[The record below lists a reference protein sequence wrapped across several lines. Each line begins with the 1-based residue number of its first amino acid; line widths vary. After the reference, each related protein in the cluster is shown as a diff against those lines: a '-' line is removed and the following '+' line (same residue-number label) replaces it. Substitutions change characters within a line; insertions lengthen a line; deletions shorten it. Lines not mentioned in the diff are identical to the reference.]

1 VDVQA
6 FHYWLENFMFRLED
20 LPDIGHE
27 YNAYVIFHWARAR
40 PGSGLH
46 LGLFAYSHAVFGRAN
61 RVEKALEDADRAH
74 SQAIVTM
81 QKEMEDFEQLL
92 DENIDQLL
100 VTTMIMSSYQV
111 SPEGGALGTLQLL
124 INLQNTMYGIQIP
137 HPSSAVD
144 EVGSR
149 LWQSLCHHEGALA
162 LLKLRQEHGRPP
174 YLPLHRVV
182 RRQVVSQPT
191 IPASLGSVVV

>member
-1 VDVQA
+1 
-6 FHYWLENFMFRLED
+6 MFRLED

-27 YNAYVIFHWARAR
+27 YNAYVVFHWARAR

-46 LGLFAYSHAVFGRAN
+46 LALFAYTHAVFGRAN
-61 RVEKALEDADRAH
+61 RLEKALEDADRAH
-74 SQAIVTM
+74 AQAIVTM
-81 QKEMEDFEQLL
+81 QKEMEDFEQLS
-92 DENIDQLL
+92 DENIGQLL
-100 VTTMIMSSYQV
+100 VTTMLMSSYQV
-111 SPEGGALGTLQLL
+111 GLHSVALSITLGLL
-124 INLQNTMYGIQIP
+124 TIWQNTMYGIQIP

-162 LLKLRQEHGRPP
+162 LLKLRHEHGPP
-174 YLPLHRVV
+174 PLPLHRVV

-191 IPASLGSVVV
+191 INCFSGFHSGLTWLLC